1 MTSYKI
7 KQSRKGDVTPAVFI
21 VASTL
26 QNLGAPVYGLEI
38 VRAIQEITGEIGDV
52 ICVQKTQGVWRI
64 NPKTKSDRA
73 KILLRGITVRGHAIT
88 VLGTSPRLVNGL
100 QTIRVNIANI
110 PYEIPD
116 SEVQVALDLLELKF
130 GSSILYEFYKD
141 EEKQPTSVKTGRRY
155 VNIVPPSK
163 PLPEYIKVSDKYR
176 AYLQYNRKE
185 VHGSEET
192 GNSAPRQNQN
202 NSAVD
207 HSDSSQAPWS
217 WPPNSWKRP
226 AGSVSDHIQK
236 TDAVKQSEEDNLR
249 WPPTP
254 SGWWKGPSHEIHDL
268 LSNDSLELDCITLPS
283 APPLF
288 DWQPGPRKGFPP
300 KPVVTNSMDDAR
312 SSIQANLNTLLGDN
326 DIDASH
332 DELHPFLPNWA
343 GEGYWSAKAK
353 PLVSLSPITKHD
365 KLSVVDTDKKL
376 NSEIGEE
383 EDFLSQESLIT
394 LQEDIGITYIP
405 SCDTSVKGS
414 AIIENILAL
423 EPECCSEKKSDA
435 SLGTNE
441 SYESYVVT
449 GPGSDSN
456 PAHKAVKGDTSPVHN
471 EVSGG
476 SSAQKLVE
484 IDNIHV
490 VDTHTLSMNIAL
502 DLPSSTENFV
512 ETNIVSQPSL
522 PTEVSSTHATGT
534 HTLSMNIALDL
545 PSSTENFVETNI
557 VSQPS
562 LPTEVSST
570 HATGTQQQVGQ
581 TTLLNFLSP
590 KSRSRSLAK
599 EDNTLTRRRSSSK
612 RKGAS
617 PTDTPKSKKL
627 SKSKRQGV
635 VSGKTGS
642 SSGNKET
649 VSENESVT
657 EVRKVTVESAQPSQT
672 MDWWLNQPS
681 PS

>member
-1 MTSYKI
+1 
-7 KQSRKGDVTPAVFI
+7 
-21 VASTL
+21 
-26 QNLGAPVYGLEI
+26 
-38 VRAIQEITGEIGDV
+38 
-52 ICVQKTQGVWRI
+52 
-64 NPKTKSDRA
+64 
-73 KILLRGITVRGHAIT
+73 
-88 VLGTSPRLVNGL
+88 
-100 QTIRVNIANI
+100 
-110 PYEIPD
+110 
-116 SEVQVALDLLELKF
+116 
-130 GSSILYEFYKD
+130 
-141 EEKQPTSVKTGRRY
+141 
-155 VNIVPPSK
+155 
-163 PLPEYIKVSDKYR
+163 
-176 AYLQYNRKE
+176 
-185 VHGSEET
+185 
-192 GNSAPRQNQN
+192 
-202 NSAVD
+202 
-207 HSDSSQAPWS
+207 
-217 WPPNSWKRP
+217 
-226 AGSVSDHIQK
+226 
-236 TDAVKQSEEDNLR
+236 
-249 WPPTP
+249 
-254 SGWWKGPSHEIHDL
+254 
-268 LSNDSLELDCITLPS
+268 
-283 APPLF
+283 
-288 DWQPGPRKGFPP
+288 
-300 KPVVTNSMDDAR
+300 MDDAR

-490 VDTHTLSMNIAL
+490 VDTHTLSMNISL

-522 PTEVSSTHATGT
+522 PTEVSSTH
-534 HTLSMNIALDL
+534 
-545 PSSTENFVETNI
+545 V
-557 VSQPS
+557 
-562 LPTEVSST
+562 
-570 HATGTQQQVGQ
+570 TGTQQQVGQ

-627 SKSKRQGV
+627 SKNKRQGA